1 MWVIITRD
9 DCSFCDNAKSLLE
22 GYNRKYEVYNVQDT
36 DDKWVLSLLKLSG
49 ITTVPQIF
57 KPNGTLVGGYVELK
71 DLLEGGLL

>member
-9 DCSFCDNAKSLLE
+9 DCSFCGYAKSLLE
-22 GYNRKYEVYNVQDT
+22 VHNRRYKVYNVQDA
-36 DDKWVLSLLKLSG
+36 DNKWVLSLLKLSG
-49 ITTVPQIF
+49 ITAVPQIF